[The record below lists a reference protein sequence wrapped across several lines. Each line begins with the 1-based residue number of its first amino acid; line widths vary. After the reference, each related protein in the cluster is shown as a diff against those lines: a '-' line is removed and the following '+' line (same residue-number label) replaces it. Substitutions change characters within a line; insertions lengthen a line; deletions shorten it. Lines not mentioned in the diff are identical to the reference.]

1 LLFGRLFLALYL
13 VSQSVTAKDHTLV
26 QVNPDHRRAIGKGRH
41 PGLLDGDGAGSRM
54 SGDVPKSKIPRP
66 IWASIAIV
74 LATVGVKQ
82 RRVSGDDRCWSILAA
97 PELWAFMVSSL
108 AAGPSTARAG
118 LPATGARADSEK

>member
-1 LLFGRLFLALYL
+1 
-13 VSQSVTAKDHTLV
+13 
-26 QVNPDHRRAIGKGRH
+26 
-41 PGLLDGDGAGSRM
+41 M